1 MFKIIGAFLTV
12 FASSGLGFCYCD
24 DFKEKQQVLKNL
36 LHMMDYISNR
46 ISVECDCL
54 RDAFLHTSKRME
66 EPYASFLS
74 RVSRRM
80 MGEEGIALKQ
90 IWQEEARSLVDTI
103 GDEEFDVLKE
113 CMGQTG
119 FHDKKQQTGY
129 IQEYVKY
136 LENKI
141 EEMERMKEE
150 KFKIY
155 KSLGIMAGFLF
166 VIVLW

>member
-1 MFKIIGAFLTV
+1 
-12 FASSGLGFCYCD
+12 
-24 DFKEKQQVLKNL
+24 
-36 LHMMDYISNR
+36 
-46 ISVECDCL
+46 
-54 RDAFLHTSKRME
+54 
-66 EPYASFLS
+66 
-74 RVSRRM
+74 
-80 MGEEGIALKQ
+80 
-90 IWQEEARSLVDTI
+90 
-103 GDEEFDVLKE
+103 
-113 CMGQTG
+113 MGQTG

-141 EEMERMKEE
+141 EEMEKTKEE